1 MSFTDTQKVA
11 IRRYLCIP
19 LGRYQ
24 YNTVFES
31 MMDKVGAV
39 AEEKAAVESIL
50 TELATVEARV
60 ASQGAASTSMGLLKK
75 ADEVE
80 WYDRTAANAS
90 AFVTPVTYG
99 RVLCRRLADCFGY
112 EPDGD
117 YFSARRNV
125 STALPLG

>member
-1 MSFTDTQKVA
+1 MAFTDTQKVA

-31 MMDKVGAV
+31 MLDKVGAV
-39 AEEKAAVESIL
+39 AEEKTAVESIL
-50 TELATVEARV
+50 TELATVAGKIATMGS
-60 ASQGAASTSMGLLKK
+60 ASAATGLLKK
-75 ADEVE
+75 VDEVE
-80 WYDRTAANAS
+80 FYDRTGANAG

-99 RVLCRRLADCFGY
+99 RVLCRRLADCFGV
-112 EPDGD
+112 EPNGD

-125 STALPLG
+125 SAELPLG